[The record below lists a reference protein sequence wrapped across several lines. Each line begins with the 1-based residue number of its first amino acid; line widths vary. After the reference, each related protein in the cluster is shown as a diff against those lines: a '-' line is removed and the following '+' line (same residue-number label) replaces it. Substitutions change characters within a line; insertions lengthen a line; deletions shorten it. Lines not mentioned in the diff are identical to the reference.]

1 LVTEAPRLWHVTVT
15 VGGDP
20 HAAAS
25 TCAALSRLQNERP
38 FMDSVRYD
46 ERKAELAYWE
56 EGATMVDAASLALRL
71 WDEHRES
78 AGLPSWKVL
87 GLEVLERDLYQARQI
102 ASPLSSVDA
111 APRHF

>member
-1 LVTEAPRLWHVTVT
+1 MTDAPRLWHVTVT

-25 TCAALSRLQNERP
+25 TCAALSRLQVERP
-38 FMDSVRYD
+38 FFDSIRYD

-56 EGATMVDAASLALRL
+56 EGETMVDAASLALRL

-78 AGLPSWKVL
+78 AGLPFWKVL
-87 GLEVLERDLYQARQI
+87 GLEVLERDVYQARQTV
-102 ASPLSSVDA
+102 SPLAGVES